1 MSIEAT
7 IKHYILNNL
16 LAESGRTEI
25 GLDESLIS
33 SGILDSMIVLQLVAF
48 IEDQFGITVED
59 EELTPDNFETI
70 NQLRT
75 LIERKQ
81 QAR

>member
-7 IKHYILNNL
+7 IKDYILNNL
-16 LAESGRTEI
+16 LAESGRTEM

-33 SGILDSMIVLQLVAF
+33 SGVLDSMILLQLVAF

-59 EELTPDNFETI
+59 EELIPDNFETI
-70 NQLRT
+70 NHMVT
-75 LIERKQ
+75 LVERKRP
-81 QAR
+81 AR